1 MLIINIRKLIVQ
13 KLILNENLPWHQN
26 FDFRMMRQ
34 LLNGGSLIPYEVA
47 VAPIVAFVNVEAQE

>member
-1 MLIINIRKLIVQ
+1 MIIIIKKLIIQ

-34 LLNGGSLIPYEVA
+34 LLNGGSLIPCEVA
-47 VAPIVAFVNVEAQE
+47 VAPFVAFVNVEAQE